1 MDMVTAS
8 PPVSPKVV
16 QRILMIQKEKVTAAT
31 LLKPMPDRA
40 CASTFWGVKP
50 ESPFSD

>member
-16 QRILMIQKEKVTAAT
+16 QRILMNQKMKVTWGT
-31 LLKPMPDRA
+31 LLNRVSLVVSVC
-40 CASTFWGVKP
+40 CAADGISVLRKK
-50 ESPFSD
+50 